1 MQKNDNNIKGYGLV
15 GWFINNHVAANILMF
30 LFLIGGVISV
40 KSMKTETFPTID
52 PKLITISVSYP
63 GATPYEVADGITRR
77 VEKEL
82 VGIEGVKRISS
93 SALEGYGITNVEL
106 KDFVDSD
113 DVYNEIETAVNSL
126 IGFPPNDAEKP
137 IISKVKVTPNVVTLA
152 LHGFVEE
159 ETLRYWADLVEDE
172 LRALPGIGLTSVR
185 GVRNYQISIEVSEDI
200 LRHHDLSLDD
210 ISNAI
215 NGFSKDIPA
224 GMIESSKGDILL
236 RVQEKNFVAKDFE
249 DVVVKALDNGSVLRL
264 KDVAKIIDGLEDKN
278 LISKFNNEPAAFI
291 DVKRSASE
299 DTLAVAKKVKQYL
312 KDAKLPQGLNISLE
326 KDETINLKDRISL
339 MLRNG
344 LLGFMLVFLIL
355 VLFLDLKLAFW
366 TSAAIPI
373 SFLGG
378 LMILS
383 AFGYSMNMIT
393 LFALIVVLGVVVD
406 DGIITGESIF
416 EAQNENKND
425 KSAVV
430 KGVFAVIAPVSV
442 GVATTMAAFAPLAF
456 STGTLGQIIRII
468 PPVVI
473 MILFVSLLE
482 AYFILPA
489 HLSSPSRWS
498 KGILLDIRNGFSG
511 LLKKYVSV
519 IFMPLTRLAIKYR
532 YATLAFFLAIMMIV
546 FGMVKSGVVRF
557 VFFPDVE
564 GNEITIT
571 AEMPVGTP
579 FAETSK
585 VLLEIEK
592 QALLVRD
599 EVDKGQKESIFE
611 SISVIIGEKVAI
623 SSGPGAGMGAGNGNN
638 VGQVKVSLVPS
649 DFRELSANKIESM
662 IRKRVANIPNIEKLE
677 FRSSLIGDASDIEI
691 ELSHQDEKTLN
702 LAAKELKEE
711 ITKIAGTTEV
721 AYSYEE
727 GKSEYVFKLNAQ
739 GLAVGL
745 STTELGRQIR
755 SAFFG
760 AEVQRFQRNSSEV
773 IVYVRYTK
781 QERESL
787 EALKDMRI
795 RLADNRQVPLAEIA
809 DIIEQNGYSKIETVN
824 GKRIVSITSDVD
836 KVKTTPNDV
845 IDYIKANIIPD
856 ITAKYSGLS
865 YSFEGESREQGE
877 DLASLGRNMLIALM
891 LIYMLLG
898 AQLRSYIQPIV
909 IMSSIPFGVVGAIL
923 GHYILGYDLTFIS
936 FFGIVALMGVVVN
949 DSVVLIDYC
958 NKKVLEGVDLR
969 QSILLAVERRFRPI
983 LLTTLSTSLGLLP
996 VLLEKSLQAQFLV
1009 PMVVSL
1015 AMGIIFATFVILILI
1030 PCLVLIVEDIKK
1042 MFLIVTNK
1050 VF

>member
-1 MQKNDNNIKGYGLV
+1 MNKNDIKGYGLI
-15 GWFINNHVAANILMF
+15 GWFVNNHVAANILMF
-30 LFLIGGVISV
+30 LFLIGGVVSV
-40 KSMKTETFPTID
+40 KTMRTETFPSID
-52 PKLITISVSYP
+52 PKLITISVAYP

-93 SALEGYGITNVEL
+93 TALEGYGVTAVEL
-106 KDFVDSD
+106 RDFVDAD

-126 IGFPPNDAEKP
+126 INFPPNDAERP

-152 LHGFVEE
+152 LHGEVGE
-159 ETLRYWADLVEDE
+159 ETLRYWADLVEDQ
-172 LRALPGIGLTSVR
+172 LRDLPGIGLTTIR
-185 GVRNYQISIEVSEDI
+185 GVRNYQISIEVSEDS
-200 LRHHDLSLDD
+200 LRHFNLSLDD
-210 ISNAI
+210 IAKAV
-215 NGFSKDIPA
+215 NGFSQDVPA
-224 GMIESSKGDILL
+224 GMIESNKGDILL

-249 DVVVKALDNGSVLRL
+249 DIVIKTLDNGTALMLR
-264 KDVAKIIDGLEDKN
+264 DVAKIVDGLEDRN
-278 LISKFNNEPAAFI
+278 LVSKFNNEPAAFI

-299 DTLAVAKKVKQYL
+299 DTLKVADKVKNYL
-312 KDAKLPQGLNISLE
+312 KEVKLPEGLEITLE

-355 VLFLDLKLAFW
+355 LLFLDLKLAFW

-383 AFGYSMNMIT
+383 LFGYSMNMIT

-406 DGIITGESIF
+406 DGIIAGESIF
-416 EAQNENKND
+416 EMQNANKDD
-425 KSAVV
+425 KASAV
-430 KGVFAVIAPVSV
+430 KGLLSVIAPVTV

-473 MILFVSLLE
+473 LILFVSLIE
-482 AYFILPA
+482 AYFILPS

-498 KGILLDIRNGFSG
+498 KGIILDVRNTFSDLLKRYVSG
-511 LLKKYVSV
+511 LFL
-519 IFMPLTRLAIKYR
+519 PLVRIAIKYR
-532 YATLAFFLAIMMIV
+532 YATLAFFLAIMIIT
-546 FGMVKSGVVRF
+546 FGMVKHGVVRF
-557 VFFPDVE
+557 VFFPNVE

-579 FAETSK
+579 FATTSE
-585 VLLEIEK
+585 VLQEIEK
-592 QALLVRD
+592 QALAVKD
-599 EVDKGQKESIFE
+599 EIDKGQEESIFQ
-611 SISVIIGEKVAI
+611 SISVIIGEKAAI
-623 SSGPGAGMGAGNGNN
+623 TAGPRAGTGSGNGNN

-649 DFRELSANKIESM
+649 DFRELSAAQIESM
-662 IRKRVANIPNIEKLE
+662 IRKRISHIANIERLE
-677 FRSSLIGDASDIEI
+677 FRSSLIGDESDVEI
-691 ELSHQDEKTLN
+691 QLSHQDEKTLN
-702 LAAKELKEE
+702 MAAKDLKEQV
-711 ITKIAGTTEV
+711 KKVNGTTEV
-721 AYSYEE
+721 SYSYEE
-727 GKSEYVFKLNAQ
+727 GKSEYVFKLNKQ
-739 GLAVGL
+739 GLSLGL

-760 AEVQRFQRNSSEV
+760 LEVQRFQRNSSEV
-773 IVYVRYTK
+773 IVYVRYPK
-781 QERESL
+781 DERESL
-787 EALKDMRI
+787 ESLKDMRI
-795 RLADNRQVPLAEIA
+795 RLADNSQVPLSEIA

-824 GKRIVSITSDVD
+824 GKRIVSITADVD
-836 KVKTTPNDV
+836 NAITTPNNV
-845 IDYIKANIIPD
+845 IDKIKSDIIPD
-856 ITAKYSGLS
+856 IMARYGGLS

-891 LIYMLLG
+891 IIYVLLG
-898 AQLRSYIQPIV
+898 AQLRSYIQPV
-909 IMSSIPFGVVGAIL
+909 IIMISIPFGVVGAIL

-949 DSVVLIDYC
+949 DSVVLIDYF
-958 NKKVLEGVDLR
+958 NKKVLEGIEL
-969 QSILLAVERRFRPI
+969 QESILLAVERRFRPI

-1015 AMGIIFATFVILILI
+1015 AMGILFSTFVILILM
-1030 PCLVLIVEDIKK
+1030 PCLVMIAQDIKK
-1042 MFLIVTNK
+1042 LLLRLANVE
-1050 VF
+1050 